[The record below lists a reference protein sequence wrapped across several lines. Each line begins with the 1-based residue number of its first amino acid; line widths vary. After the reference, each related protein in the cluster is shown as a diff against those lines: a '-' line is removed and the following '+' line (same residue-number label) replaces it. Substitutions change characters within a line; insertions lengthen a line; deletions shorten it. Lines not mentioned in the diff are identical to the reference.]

1 MSANLKRNNNYDEEL
16 PIKLFSVSYK
26 EDLDKNVDENIN
38 IDEIVQLINR
48 SKIIIPKYEELFPE

>member
-26 EDLDKNVDENIN
+26 EDLDKNVDDNIN
-38 IDEIVQLINR
+38 IDEIVEIINR
-48 SKIIIPKYEELFPE
+48 SKIIISKY

>member
-26 EDLDKNVDENIN
+26 EDLDKNVDDNIN
-38 IDEIVQLINR
+38 IDEIVELINR

>member
-26 EDLDKNVDENIN
+26 EDLDKNVVDIIN
-38 IDEIVQLINR
+38 IDEIVELINR